1 MALMRF
7 GKLKAKFAMKWAKK
21 LPQARDDSAEVAEN
35 GAVSIDVLD
44 NDLGGRAKRLFSL
57 DQDDPSN
64 QTAPGD
70 WVTLD
75 SGARIKIEEG
85 QVVYDTNGAFDFLA
99 EDELTTDTFT
109 YAIRLGNGRIT
120 TAEVTVEITGENE
133 IAQVTGDTGSV
144 TEDGTLVAGGTVIV
158 GDADSGQSG
167 TVAQTDVAGLYG
179 TFWVDAAGVWSYML
193 DNDNPAVQALN
204 DGETLMD
211 SFEVFSTDGSAS
223 ANVDVTIN
231 GADDG
236 SNTDPTVENDRILT
250 SANTVAVIPAAWLLQ
265 NDNDIDL
272 DTLSVSAIDNGALG
286 DWTVTPN
293 FSGADLVSFTVT
305 TSIGGA
311 ADLVLNYSVSDG
323 NGGSAGDTVTIAL
336 AGTSSAGADII
347 DLSLKDYNF
356 SYIDGMDGSD
366 IVGGGTAETSAAWA
380 GTIGSDLFI
389 GGDGSDT
396 LTGGKGDDELHG
408 GNLDGTDSAFASNVL
423 IGDEANIGSILP
435 GTPVLDGSYT
445 GGNDRLFGAD
455 EASNNLYGD
464 AFSTVRL
471 DAGES
476 FAGGNDLLVGGDSN
490 TAGVSASNTLLG
502 DTNSVFS
509 MGSAALTGGNDTLIG
524 GSGTSFRDL
533 GGFILWDVTNFLV
546 GDANSNGNADTT
558 FIGGNDILI
567 GGTMAADFMTGDWGG
582 GSGSGIGGNDTFV
595 FASENGQDSI
605 EDFVRG
611 EDIINLS
618 GTTLSFANL
627 DSNSNG
633 VLDDADAHVSISG
646 SDTVIDLGKAEGGVV
661 GLHTVTVEGVT
672 GMDQSDFSFDPL
684 AMV

>member
-1 MALMRF
+1 
-7 GKLKAKFAMKWAKK
+7 MKWAKK
-21 LPQARDDSAEVAEN
+21 LPQARDDSAEVEEN
-35 GAVSIDVLD
+35 GTVSIDVLN

-75 SGARIKIEEG
+75 SGARIKIEDGE
-85 QVVYDTNGAFDFLA
+85 VVYDTNGAYDFLA

-109 YAIRLGNGRIT
+109 YAIRLGNGRVT
-120 TAEVTVEITGENE
+120 TAEVTVEIIGENE

-158 GDADSGQSG
+158 VDADSGQSG
-167 TVAQTDVAGLYG
+167 TIAQTDVTGLYG
-179 TFWVDAAGVWSYML
+179 TFSVDAAGVWSYML

-211 SFEVFSTDGSAS
+211 SFEVFAIDGSTS

-236 SNTDPTVENDRILT
+236 SNKDPTVENDRILT

-265 NDNDIDL
+265 NDSDIDL

-293 FSGADLVSFTVT
+293 FSGTDLMSFTVT
-305 TSIGGA
+305 TSISGA

-323 NGGSAGDTVTIAL
+323 NGGSASGIVTIAL

-347 DLSLKDYNF
+347 DLSVEDYNF
-356 SYIDGMDGSD
+356 SYIDGMDEGD
-366 IVGGGTAETSAAWA
+366 IVDGGGAETSAAWT

-408 GNLDGTDSAFASNVL
+408 GNLDGADSAFASNVL
-423 IGDEANIGSILP
+423 IGDEANIGSTVP
-435 GTPVLDGSYT
+435 DAPVLDGSYT

-464 AFSTVRL
+464 AFNTVRL

-476 FAGGNDLLVGGDSN
+476 FTGGNDLLVGGDSN
-490 TAGVSASNTLLG
+490 TAGVSARNTLLG

-509 MGSAALTGGNDTLIG
+509 MGSAAFAGGDDTLIG

-533 GGFILWDVTNFLV
+533 SGFILWDVTNFLV
-546 GDANSNGNADTT
+546 GDANSNGNADTI
-558 FIGGNDILI
+558 FAGGHDILVS
-567 GGTMAADFMTGDWGG
+567 GTMAADFMTGDWGG
-582 GSGSGIGGNDTFV
+582 GSANGIGGNDTFV
-595 FASENGQDSI
+595 FASENGQDTI

-618 GTTLSFANL
+618 GTTLSFADL
-627 DSNSNG
+627 DTNSDG
-633 VLDDADAHVSISG
+633 VLDDADGHVSISG

-684 AMV
+684 AIV